1 MIRGATFMKYIQA
14 QDVLPEEIIQIIQ
27 QYVSGD
33 YLYIPCKEGD
43 KKSWG
48 EKSGS
53 KKMLKTRNNEIY
65 HKYLK
70 GRSVEELSE
79 EFYLSEQSI
88 RRILSE
94 EKRRA

>member
-1 MIRGATFMKYIQA
+1 MKYIKA

-70 GRSVEELSE
+70 GRTVEALSE

-94 EKRRA
+94 EKKRA